1 MSKKMDKKECPF
13 CPRGGKIMKLST
25 NFVKDYVDIDVDAKT
40 LAEDM
45 TRVGNEYDEAGKII
59 NATKLVIGEVKECKM
74 HPDSDHLHVCKV
86 DVGSE
91 VLNIVCGAPNVREGL
106 KVIVA
111 LDGAVLPGVTVKAG
125 GIIEKDDNPRVIKK
139 GMIRGQ
145 ESNGMLCS
153 MLELG
158 LDHKYVDEVDKTGI
172 HELPEDAP
180 VGEDPIKYLGLDDEV
195 VDFDLTANRGDL
207 LSILG
212 MAYELG
218 AIYDKDVKPIDL
230 THKENSEDINDS
242 FKVEVNTDNCSIFLA
257 RKVKNIVIK
266 ESPAFIRN
274 RLIASGIRPINNVV
288 DISNYVML
296 ETGQP
301 LHFYDADT
309 LKGKI
314 EVRMAQEGEQL
325 TTLDNKERVL
335 SSEDI
340 VISDGERAIG
350 LAGVMGGL
358 DTEITDNTK
367 NVIIE
372 AAIFDGVKVRKTSK
386 EILRSEASSRF
397 EKGLDPNRTYMAM
410 ERACKLLEK
419 YASGEVVGGIA
430 KYDKED
436 LSNREI
442 EISFTKI
449 NDVLGMNIAKK
460 DVLDV
465 FRRLKF
471 DVIINGKKSDFTETE
486 KDLENCENIVVS
498 VPRRRGDISI
508 KEDLIEEVGRIY
520 GVDNIVGK
528 LPEMPMKAGSYD
540 TVTRGIRNKMIDL
553 GLNETLSYILV
564 NDKEAK
570 YFTKDDTELV
580 KLLDPMT
587 EERNTL
593 RHSILPS
600 LLKIYQYNKAR
611 NNKDVSVFEIGKAFY
626 KKGEEYGETN
636 KLAELMTGDFYLGV
650 DSKKQVD
657 FYIIKGIAEELL
669 DYLGYGNRY
678 SFVIRENQMPDEVH
692 PGQAALI
699 SVNNDIV
706 GLIGRVHP
714 ALEKDA
720 VYVMEIDLDKLLS
733 KKVGKMKYKEI
744 SKYPSV
750 KKDLAVVVDKNITSE
765 EIAAVIKK
773 AGGSSLSKIE
783 VFDVYTGK
791 GIEENKKSIAYSL
804 TFEKMDRTLTD
815 EEINECLEKIIDMVS
830 KKIGAELRK

>member
-1 MSKKMDKKECPF
+1 
-13 CPRGGKIMKLST
+13 MKLSK
-25 NFVKDYVDIDVDAKT
+25 NFVKDYVDIDVDIKE

-45 TRVGNEYDEAGKII
+45 TRVGNEYDSAGKLLD
-59 NATKLVIGEVKECKM
+59 ATNLVIGEVKECEM

-86 DVGSE
+86 DIGRE
-91 VLNIVCGAPNVREGL
+91 VLNIVCGAPNVRKGL

-111 LDGAVLPGVTVKAG
+111 LDGAVLPGVTVKAAG
-125 GIIEKDDNPRVIKK
+125 GIEKDDKPRIIKRS
-139 GMIRGQ
+139 MVRGQ

-158 LDHKYVDEVDKTGI
+158 LEHKYADEVDKTGI
-172 HELPEDAP
+172 HELPSDAP
-180 VGEDPIKYLGLDDEV
+180 VGEDPIAYMGMDDEV

-218 AIYDKDVKPIDL
+218 AIYDKDVKDIDL
-230 THKENSEDINDS
+230 SHKENSENINDS

-257 RKVKNIVIK
+257 RKVKNIKIG
-266 ESPAFIRN
+266 ESPAYIKN

-314 EVRMAQEGEQL
+314 EVRMAKKDEKL
-325 TTLDNKERVL
+325 FTLDGKERTL
-335 SSEDI
+335 SNEDI

-358 DTEITDNTK
+358 DTEITDSTK
-367 NVIIE
+367 NVLIE
-372 AAIFDGVKVRKTSK
+372 SAIFDGVKIRKTSK

-397 EKGLDPNRTYMAM
+397 EKGLDPNRTYMAL
-410 ERACKLLEK
+410 ERAAKLLEE

-430 KYDKED
+430 KYDKEN
-436 LSNREI
+436 LKNREI
-442 EISFTKI
+442 EISFKNI

-471 DVIINGKKSDFTETE
+471 EVYIDGKKSEFKEQE
-486 KDLENCENIVVS
+486 KDLETIEKITVS

-520 GVDNIVGK
+520 GVDNIVGR

-540 TVTRGIRNKMIDL
+540 KVTRGIRNKMVDL

-580 KLLDPMT
+580 SLLDPMT

-600 LLKIYQYNKAR
+600 LLKIYEYNKAR
-611 NNKDVSVFEIGKAFY
+611 SNKDVSIFEIGKAFY

-636 KLAELMTGDFYLGV
+636 KIAALMTGDYYLGIG
-650 DSKKQVD
+650 SKKQVD
-657 FYIIKGIAEELL
+657 FYVIKGIVEELL

-678 SFVIRENQMPDEVH
+678 SFVIKEDKMPEEVH
-692 PGQAALI
+692 PGQTALI

-706 GLIGRVHP
+706 GLVGRVHP
-714 ALEKDA
+714 ALEKEA
-720 VYVMEIDLDKLLS
+720 VYVLEIDLDKLLD

-744 SKYPSV
+744 SKFPSV
-750 KKDLAVVVDKNITSE
+750 KKDLAVVVDKNVTAE
-765 EIAAVIKK
+765 EIAVLIKK
-773 AGGSSLSKIE
+773 AGGSYLSKIE
-783 VFDVYTGK
+783 AFDVYTGK
-791 GIEENKKSIAYSL
+791 GIDENKKSIAYSL

-815 EEINECLEKIIDMVS
+815 EEISQSMEKIVEMLN

>member
-1 MSKKMDKKECPF
+1 
-13 CPRGGKIMKLST
+13 MKLSK
-25 NFVKDYVDIDVDAKT
+25 NFVKDYVDIDVDIKT

-45 TRVGNEYDEAGKII
+45 TKVGNEYDEAGKLI
-59 NATKLVIGEVKECKM
+59 NATKLVIGEVKECEM

-86 DVGSE
+86 DVGTE
-91 VLNIVCGAPNVREGL
+91 VLDIVCGAPNVRKGL

-111 LDGAVLPGVTVKAG
+111 LVGAKLPEIT
-125 GIIEKDDNPRVIKK
+125 IKK
-139 GMIRGQ
+139 GNIRGQ

-158 LDHKYVDEVDKTGI
+158 MEHKYVDEIDKTGI

-180 VGEDPIKYLGLDDEV
+180 VGEDPIKYMGLDDEV
-195 VDFDLTANRGDL
+195 IDFDLTANRGDL

-218 AIYDKDVKPIDL
+218 AIYNKKVKEIDL
-230 THKENSEDINDS
+230 SHKENSEDINDT

-257 RKVKNIVIK
+257 KKVKNIEIK
-266 ESPAFIRN
+266 ESPAFIKN

-309 LKGKI
+309 LKGKL
-314 EVRMAQEGEQL
+314 EVRMAEDGEKL
-325 TTLDNKERVL
+325 TTLDNIERTL
-335 SSEDI
+335 SKEDI
-340 VISDGERAIG
+340 VISDGEKAIG

-358 DTEITDNTK
+358 ETEIRDNTK

-372 AAIFDGVKVRKTSK
+372 SAIFDGVKVRKTSK

-397 EKGLDPNRTYMAM
+397 EKGLDPNRTYMAI
-410 ERACKLLEK
+410 ERACKLLEE
-419 YASGEVVGGIA
+419 YAQGEVVGGSS
-430 KYDKED
+430 KYDNSDKE
-436 LSNREI
+436 NRNI
-442 EISFTKI
+442 EISFKKI
-449 NDVLGMNIAKK
+449 NDVLGMEISKK

-465 FRRLKF
+465 FRRLDF
-471 DVIINGKKSDFTETE
+471 DVIINGKESDFSETE
-486 KDLENCENIVVS
+486 QELENIEEITVS

-528 LPEMPMKAGSYD
+528 LPQMPLKSGSYD
-540 TVTRGIRNKMIDL
+540 KVTRGIRNKMVDL

-580 KLLDPMT
+580 SLLDPMS
-587 EERNTL
+587 EDRNTL

-600 LLKIYQYNKAR
+600 LLKIYEYNKAR
-611 NNKDVSVFEIGKAFY
+611 SNKDVSIFEIGKAFY
-626 KKGEEYGETN
+626 KQAEEYGEHN
-636 KLAELMTGDFYLGV
+636 KLAVLMTGDFYLGV
-650 DSKKQVD
+650 DNKKQVD

-669 DYLGYGNRY
+669 DYLGYAGRY
-678 SFVIRENQMPDEVH
+678 SFVIKENQMPDEVH
-692 PGQAALI
+692 PGQSALI

-714 ALEKDA
+714 SLVKEA
-720 VYVMEIDLDKLLS
+720 VYVFEIDLDKLLD
-733 KKVGKMKYKEI
+733 KKVGKMKYKEY
-744 SKYPSV
+744 SKFPSV
-750 KKDLAVVVDKNITSE
+750 KKDLAVVVDKEVTSA
-765 EIAAVIKK
+765 EIATLIKK
-773 AGGSSLSKIE
+773 AGGSNLSKID

-815 EEINECLEKIIDMVS
+815 EEINESLNKIIDMLE
-830 KKIGAELRK
+830 KKLGAELRK